1 MQPLISTV
9 NKKILVG
16 HNKIKGLSVKFFTAP
31 FYIFSSFFFFSYF
44 FIFHFDFLEILKN
57 HKKGSVKN
65 FVDLKI
71 FI

>member
-31 FYIFSSFFFFSYF
+31 KK
-44 FIFHFDFLEILKN
+44 ELKFN
-57 HKKGSVKN
+57 KLNK
-65 FVDLKI
+65 
-71 FI
+71 

>member
-31 FYIFSSFFFFSYF
+31 KIRYENKKK
-44 FIFHFDFLEILKN
+44 EI
-57 HKKGSVKN
+57 KKVKK
-65 FVDLKI
+65 VKKI
-71 FI
+71 IKKTKSNQFKQ